1 MNKIYFISD
10 THFGHKNILHYTPSR
25 CEVIGVKCYKDNDE
39 WKYIDLTTNQSISEQ
54 EAVKRMDEWI
64 IRKWNERVDKKDEVY
79 VLGDFSFYG
88 VEETQKIFHK
98 LHGKKHLI
106 IGNHDSSGE
115 SIQGWVTKKQLHLID
130 IKKSRFD
137 WLSKT
142 LRIFM
147 SHFPMISWWSKE
159 YGSIM
164 LHGHCHGRIND
175 LNNSQ
180 PDLRLDVGM
189 DGEKFMWSLEEV
201 YEHMVNKAKT
211 TDFESYTKLSYQK
224 L

>member
-10 THFGHKNILHYTPSR
+10 THFGHKNILHYTSSR
-25 CEVIGVKCYKDNDE
+25 CEAIGVKCYKDNDE
-39 WKYIDLTTNQSISEQ
+39 WKYIDLTTNQPISEQ
-54 EAVKRMDEWI
+54 EAVKRMDNWI
-64 IRKWNERVDKKDEVY
+64 IQKWNERVDKKDEVY

-115 SIQGWVTKKQLHLID
+115 SIQGWATKKQLHLID
-130 IKKSRFD
+130 ITKSRFD
-137 WLSKT
+137 WLPKT

-201 YEHMVNKAKT
+201 YEYMVNKTKT
-211 TDFESYTKLSYQK
+211 VDFESYTKLSYQK